1 MLRALKRLLAHSQR
15 SAGQG
20 CDGAVLTIVDDGE
33 GCRDLEEYTALGHD
47 EDPQGGF
54 RRARA
59 FAFAPHCLH
68 AATARTRTRAGVGY
82 VHRLRF
88 PCSTRAVTARR
99 FMLRALAHLAD
110 PGLRKGTLCGPRP
123 PARPAPANKLPAR
136 SRSRPLNPA
145 GHLLT
150 LWSRRQPG
158 PGPPGH

>member
-1 MLRALKRLLAHSQR
+1 VLCALKRLLAHSQR

-54 RRARA
+54 GKARA
-59 FAFAPHCLH
+59 FAFAPQSLH
-68 AATARTRTRAGVGY
+68 AADTALLSMSHGGW
-82 VHRLRF
+82 
-88 PCSTRAVTARR
+88 RAVSRAQMLWARR
-99 FMLRALAHLAD
+99 RLAD
-110 PGLRKGTLCGPRP
+110 TGLRKGTPAPVYLPARP
-123 PARPAPANKLPAR
+123 PARPPPPTKLPAR